1 MTTRQGSGST
11 EKSSSSYQPR
21 SQRTDFITAAS
32 SLSSSKPSQP
42 DPGFNNKFA
51 HLKLDVEDVDDE
63 DDGDEVED
71 DDDEENDI
79 ENDDQEEQHK
89 KQPVEA

>member
-1 MTTRQGSGST
+1 MTSRQSSGST
-11 EKSSSSYQPR
+11 EKSSSYQPR
-21 SQRTDFITAAS
+21 SQRTDFIAAAS
-32 SLSSSKPSQP
+32 SLSSSKPPQP
-42 DPGFNNKFA
+42 EPGFNNKFA

-71 DDDEENDI
+71 DNDDEENDI
-79 ENDDQEEQHK
+79 ENDDQEEQHR